1 LAIAEKLKRGVVHNR
16 GRELKTERRAVM
28 LAASIVLSF
37 IAFDRIAES
46 QQKPFGNVDW
56 ILVID
61 TSKSM
66 RGAALE
72 AQNVFEDVKEQAKQ
86 FIHMARDDDSIAMYT
101 FGEKPEL
108 IRSVFIRN
116 SYDRQDLL
124 DGVQSLRAE
133 ANWTYTGDAVQKAL
147 NRAEV
152 VRDKY
157 SDTSREVVI
166 VLFTDD
172 KEDHNPSVPSKYL
185 KDIPISKSKYR
196 PYTFIVYLNRNEIPK
211 DLHDFV
217 KTYGDDRA
225 SIERFST
232 PAQIGG
238 IREKVVQALLP
249 IVKVS
254 PISLSFGLIEPGSTT
269 DAQAVNVYSTKPISL
284 SASLEGETHNGV
296 SLVEPVAPIIL
307 DERERRV
314 EFRLKA
320 DRNQA
325 DSDYV
330 GAIVLGITPLS
341 SVNDQNDTE
350 VPVSPQSDSSIR
362 IAFSVPI
369 VRVPFL
375 KKVQKLAPYL
385 IGGLFLFYL
394 MAYAKLG
401 GHPLSV
407 IRTRRWL
414 EGHLVILK
422 PGVDGLNNTIN
433 LSNLHRR
440 RVKLSEI
447 QAGMLRTYLE
457 GSDAELTTVHRD
469 GAKLIN
475 IKRVAGEVLRVQET
489 DVSSTDLKDGETIEI
504 GDLELRYRGYQTEIA
519 RAQFQD

>member
-1 LAIAEKLKRGVVHNR
+1 MHNR
-16 GRELKTERRAVM
+16 ERESKTKGRAVL
-28 LAASIVLSF
+28 LASSILLSF
-37 IAFDRIAES
+37 IVSDRIAES

-116 SYDRQDLL
+116 SYDRQDIL

-152 VRDKY
+152 VRHKY
-157 SDTSREVVI
+157 NDTSREVVI

-172 KEDHNPSVPSKYL
+172 KEDHNPSIPSKYL
-185 KDIPISKSKYR
+185 KDIPVSKSKYR
-196 PYTFIVYLNRNEIPK
+196 PYTFIVYLNRSEIPK

-217 KTYGDDRA
+217 EKYGVDRA

-238 IREKVVQALLP
+238 IREKVVQALWP
-249 IVKVS
+249 IVNVS
-254 PISLSFGLIEPGSTT
+254 PTSLSFGQIEPGSTT
-269 DAQAVNVYSTKPISL
+269 DAQAVNVYATKPISL
-284 SASLEGETHNGV
+284 SASLEGETPNGV
-296 SLVEPVAPIIL
+296 SLIEPLGRIIL
-307 DERERRV
+307 EERENRV

-320 DRNQA
+320 DRNQP

-330 GAIVLGITPLS
+330 GAIVLGIAPLS
-341 SVNDQNDTE
+341 SANDQNDTA

-369 VRVPFL
+369 VHVPFL
-375 KKVQKLAPYL
+375 KKAQKLAPYVL
-385 IGGLFLFYL
+385 GGLFLFYL
-394 MAYAKLG
+394 MAYAKMG

-407 IRTRRWL
+407 IRARGWL
-414 EGHLVILK
+414 EGQLVILK
-422 PGVDGLNNTIN
+422 PSVDGLNNTIN
-433 LSNLHRR
+433 LSNERKR
-440 RVKLSEI
+440 KVRLS
-447 QAGMLRTYLE
+447 QLQSGMLKEHLE
-457 GSDAELTTVHRD
+457 DSDAELKTVYK
-469 GAKLIN
+469 GKVKLVN
-475 IKRVAGEVLRVQET
+475 IKCTEGLLYLHENAVT
-489 DVSSTDLKDGETIEI
+489 SS
-504 GDLELRYRGYQTEIA
+504 DLEDVEVIQIGNLELKYLGYQAKVTAPQIEG
-519 RAQFQD
+519 